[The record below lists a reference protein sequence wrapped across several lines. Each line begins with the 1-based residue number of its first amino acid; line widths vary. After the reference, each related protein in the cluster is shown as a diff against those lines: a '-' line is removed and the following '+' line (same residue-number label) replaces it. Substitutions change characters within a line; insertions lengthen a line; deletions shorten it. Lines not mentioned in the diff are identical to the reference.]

1 MMPSIEEYSLSSS
14 AWESSKNLAGI
25 GAILL
30 FLSFIPVVG
39 IIGII
44 LLLVGMKGLADYY
57 KEPAIYQDAL
67 WGLIFGII
75 GIVAVTVL
83 FFGGLFGSIFA
94 GFALGAG
101 FFLGGLLFFVLVLV
115 VAFIFYVLM
124 ATYFKRA
131 FSSLAQKSGE
141 HMFETAGLL
150 LLIGAVLTIVLV
162 GVFLILVAWILLTVA
177 FFSMSL
183 PSQPGANAQAPSPPK
198 APLQQATRFC
208 PNCSGPVDANATYCP
223 HCGKQL
229 VL

>member
-1 MMPSIEEYSLSSS
+1 MPSIEECSVSSS
-14 AWESSKNLAGI
+14 TWESSKSLAGI

-57 KEPAIYQDAL
+57 KDPAIYQDAL

-83 FFGGLFGSIFA
+83 FFGGLFGGIFGGLA
-94 GFALGAG
+94 FGAG
-101 FFLGGLLFFVLVLV
+101 FLLSGFLFFGLVLV
-115 VAFIFYVLM
+115 VAFIFYLLM
-124 ATYFKRA
+124 ATYFRRA
-131 FSSLAQKSGE
+131 FSLLAQKSGE

-150 LLIGAVLTIVLV
+150 LLIGAILTIVLV

-177 FFSMSL
+177 FFSMRL
-183 PSQPGANAQAPSPPK
+183 PSQPSVYTQAPPNPT
-198 APLQQATRFC
+198 APMPQATRFC
-208 PNCSGPVDANATYCP
+208 PNCGAPVETNAMYCP
-223 HCGKQL
+223 HCGTQL
-229 VL
+229 AT